1 MRVADR
7 VPPLAGLA
15 VAVVAVS
22 TSAILVRYSDAPSTV
37 KALYR
42 VAFTVLLLA
51 PAALTRSRASFA
63 RLRRRDAVAAGLAG
77 VALAVHFAAWFRAI
91 ELTSIAA
98 SVTLVQAH
106 PLFVAVGAWALLGE
120 RVTRRT
126 VLGIVVTVLGMAGM
140 SAGDLIDGATG
151 PAPLVGDAL
160 AVTGAV
166 AAAGYFLAG
175 RSIRQRVPLVPYVV
189 VVYAACA
196 VALLGVALVEGVP
209 LLGYPGRE
217 WLLFLA
223 MAIGPGLFGHT
234 VLNWALGHL
243 QSSVVSASLLGE
255 PVGASLLAL
264 VLLGEVPTLA
274 TVLGGTV
281 VLVGIAVTVRARETP
296 DVDVDVDDDPKGPER
311 PVDAGSGSGS
321 GPGSPPASVDAVD
334 ADGGPETDG

>member
-1 MRVADR
+1 

-51 PAALTRSRASFA
+51 PVAVTRSRASFA

-140 SAGDLIDGATG
+140 SAGDLLGGAAG

-189 VVYAACA
+189 VVYAACTL
-196 VALLGVALVEGVP
+196 ALLALALAEGLP
-209 LLGYPGRE
+209 LLGYPRRE

-223 MAIGPGLFGHT
+223 MAVGPGLFGHT

-274 TVLGGTV
+274 TVGGGAV
-281 VLVGIAVTVRARETP
+281 VLVGIAVTARAREAP
-296 DVDVDVDDDPKGPER
+296 DADADADAGSPA
-311 PVDAGSGSGS
+311 PVDADPGSGSGS
-321 GPGSPPASVDAVD
+321 GSGADAGATPTAVDAVD
-334 ADGGPETDG
+334 ADRDPDADG

>member
-1 MRVADR
+1 VRVADR
-7 VPPLAGLA
+7 FPPLAGLV

-22 TSAILVRYSDAPSTV
+22 TSAILVDYSDAPSTV

-42 VAFTVLLLA
+42 VTFTVLLLA
-51 PAALTRSRASFA
+51 PVALTRSRASFA
-63 RLRRRDAVAAGLAG
+63 RLHRRDAVAAGLAG

-106 PLFVAVGAWALLGE
+106 PVFVALGAWAFLGE

-126 VLGIVVTVLGMAGM
+126 VVGIVVAVLGMVAM
-140 SAGDLIDGATG
+140 SAGGLVGDVSA
-151 PAPLVGDAL
+151 PAPLLGDAL
-160 AVTGAV
+160 AVTGAI

-175 RSIRQRVPLVPYVV
+175 RSVRQRVPLVPYVV
-189 VVYAACA
+189 VVYTACA
-196 VALLGVALVEGVP
+196 AALLALALAEGLP
-209 LLGYPGRE
+209 LFAYPRRE

-223 MAIGPGLFGHT
+223 MAVGPGLFGHT

-243 QSSVVSASLLGE
+243 ESSVVSVSLLGE

-264 VLLGEVPTLA
+264 VLLDEVPTLA

-281 VLVGIAVTVRARETP
+281 VLVGIAVTARSSETLGADDGADGSESPERPRAASAEDGP
-296 DVDVDVDDDPKGPER
+296 LHADSVDVDVD
-311 PVDAGSGSGS
+311 
-321 GPGSPPASVDAVD
+321 
-334 ADGGPETDG
+334 ADGGRDVDD